1 MTVRPSTPPQ
11 LAYSNAPLPLPF
23 NLSSKSATAGHFT
36 RDSFYSQDTRSEA
49 SFHSAQSAPDMF
61 NGFAGH
67 ARSVVSYGAGKSGMM
82 TSSPQ
87 SHRGVSQD
95 LGDLSRTTSMSS
107 NLDQKPYLQAFQA
120 MNQPLCAT
128 CAACTTCGPARYQS
142 FAQQMQEKQQNEL
155 LHYKTKQEMMRKQ
168 YEKQVS
174 FSPKPSKLDFDGH

>member
-1 MTVRPSTPPQ
+1 MSIRPSTPPQ

-36 RDSFYSQDTRSEA
+36 TGRDSFYSQDTRSEA
-49 SFHSAQSAPDMF
+49 SFHSAQSAPEMWVPQ
-61 NGFAGH
+61 
-67 ARSVVSYGAGKSGMM
+67 ARSVVSYGAGKSGIM

-174 FSPKPSKLDFDGH
+174 FPPINSADAC

>member
-1 MTVRPSTPPQ
+1 MSVRPSTPPQ

-49 SFHSAQSAPDMF
+49 SFHSAQSAPEMF
-61 NGFAGH
+61 NGFPGH
-67 ARSVVSYGAGKSGMM
+67 ARSVVSYGAGKCGMM

-95 LGDLSRTTSMSS
+95 IGDLSRTTSMSS

-128 CAACTTCGPARYQS
+128 CASCTTCGPARYQS

-174 FSPKPSKLDFDGH
+174 FPPKSPSDSDGH